1 MHVFCSTALQPVMLE
16 CIPDFERRTTLKVTC
31 AFGATAD
38 LQTKIERDVPG
49 DVAVLAQE
57 ALDNLA
63 ALGSIVVGTRVALA
77 RSGIVVATRAGQP
90 KPAIDTPEAFR
101 RALLSARSVAH
112 SKTGVSGI
120 YFAQL
125 IERLGIAGQMK
136 GRLISTESR
145 PVGEAVAAG
154 EAELGIQQL
163 SELMPVS
170 GVEIAG
176 PLPGNLQKFYRIR
189 GGSAVARAREAGGLS
204 APCAHRG
211 HLASAPGPIR
221 PYASPAARGR
231 VAVVDNRGA
240 TRATRSPV
248 RGH

>member
-1 MHVFCSTALQPVMLE
+1 MHVFCSTALQPVMVE

-38 LQTKIERDVPG
+38 LQKKIERDVPG

-63 ALGSIVVGTRVALA
+63 ALGSIVAGTRVALA

-112 SKTGVSGI
+112 SKTGASGI

-176 PLPGNLQKFYRIR
+176 PLPGNLQKFTVFAAAVLSRAHEKQAAAALLAHIAATSPPLLDRYGLMPPPLR
-189 GGSAVARAREAGGLS
+189 GEGSPS
-204 APCAHRG
+204 
-211 HLASAPGPIR
+211 
-221 PYASPAARGR
+221 
-231 VAVVDNRGA
+231 
-240 TRATRSPV
+240 
-248 RGH
+248 

>member
-1 MHVFCSTALQPVMLE
+1 MLE

-38 LQTKIERDVPG
+38 LQKKIERDVPG

-63 ALGSIVVGTRVALA
+63 ALGSIVAGTRVALA

-112 SKTGVSGI
+112 SKTGASGI

-176 PLPGNLQKFYRIR
+176 PLPGNLQKFTVFAAAVLSPRAHEKQAAAALLAHIAATSPPLLDRYGLMPPPLR
-189 GGSAVARAREAGGLS
+189 GEGSPS
-204 APCAHRG
+204 
-211 HLASAPGPIR
+211 
-221 PYASPAARGR
+221 
-231 VAVVDNRGA
+231 
-240 TRATRSPV
+240 
-248 RGH
+248 